1 MTQNTMRHP
10 RVLTALTI
18 VRDKA
23 EFNHR
28 SAIRSVALLNVI
40 PDREEGARFTLHHHA
55 FDRATPRAEILK
67 GIAERIPL
75 NATVIARAPRIL
87 RHALRHMAATGQ
99 PPPPTDLQLLQ
110 RLRGDLEL
118 LPLECRYA
126 ALDKTGAA
134 FALRRAGPG
143 SSVLAQSRR
152 AAKETQTLWL
162 TFLWALCRR
171 ADRTA
176 LTSAWQAWSALQRA
190 RLMTF

>member
-18 VRDKA
+18 VRDRN

-40 PDREEGARFTLHHHA
+40 QDRKEGARFALHHHA
-55 FDRATPRAEILK
+55 FDRATPRAEVLK
-67 GIAERIPL
+67 GIAERIPQE
-75 NATVIARAPRIL
+75 ATVIARAPRIL
-87 RHALRHMAATGQ
+87 RHALHNMAATGQ
-99 PPPPTDLQLLQ
+99 PPPLTDLQLLQ
-110 RLRGDLEL
+110 RLRGDLEI
-118 LPLECRYA
+118 LPLECRAA
-126 ALDKTGAA
+126 ALDETGAA

-143 SSVLAQSRR
+143 SSVFAQSRR
-152 AAKETQTLWL
+152 AAEETQTLWL